1 MSAPAAPQ
9 DTPSLATWLG
19 FILMCVGMF
28 MAILDI
34 QVVATS
40 LPTIQEALGISPEA
54 MSWVQTAYLIAEIIA
69 IPLTGLLTRVFSLR
83 WLFTGA
89 VSIFTAA
96 SLGCALSGSFHVLLA
111 FRVVQGFFGGL
122 LIPVV
127 FSAVFLLFPP
137 RLHAVATTI
146 GGVVAVLAPT
156 IGPVVGGFITNTWS
170 WPWLFLINIVPGIIA
185 AAVTPSLLPKQR
197 MNLLELDKLDMTA
210 LLLLAVSLASL
221 ELGLKEAPKGGWL
234 SSNCIALL
242 VLSVSCLT
250 LLIQRVVAS
259 PFPILRLGSF
269 QRRSFTLGCL
279 SSFCLG
285 IGLFGSVYLM
295 PVFLAFVRQHDAF
308 EIGKIMLVTGVAQLI
323 AAPVVTALDGKVD
336 ARLLTA
342 FGFLLFGAGLAASAF
357 QPPTAD
363 YEEMFWPQVV
373 RGIGIMFCLLP
384 PTRIALGDLPQAEV
398 ADASGLFNLMRNLGG
413 AIGIALVDTI
423 IYGRVGVHAAAF
435 RDRLMASDV
444 TAAKAIGLSPE
455 LLLNRPRGVSQDA
468 AIAYVRPLVEKASL
482 ALCVN
487 EAWAMLAGVALLG
500 FILIAFARAKTERPA
515 PRVLVALE
523 AAQPALRRRLDQLGP
538 RSR

>member
-1 MSAPAAPQ
+1 MSASAAPQ
-9 DTPSLATWLG
+9 DRPSLATWLG

-40 LPTIQEALGISPEA
+40 LPTIQEALGITPDA
-54 MSWVQTAYLIAEIIA
+54 MSWIQTAYLIAEIIA
-69 IPLTGLLTRVFSLR
+69 IPLTGLLTRVFTLR
-83 WLFTGA
+83 WLFVGA
-89 VSIFTAA
+89 VGIFTAA
-96 SLGCALSGSFHVLLA
+96 SLGCAFSGDFHTLLA
-111 FRVVQGFFGGL
+111 FRVLQGFFGGL

-185 AAVTPSLLPKQR
+185 ALMTPSLLPKQR
-197 MNLLELDKLDMTA
+197 MDLAELDKLDLFA

-234 SSNCIALL
+234 SSNCIAFL
-242 VLSVSCLT
+242 VLSASCLT
-250 LLIQRVVAS
+250 LLIQRLLAS
-259 PFPILRLGSF
+259 PHPILRLGSF

-295 PVFLAFVRQHDAF
+295 PVFLAFVRGHDAF

-323 AAPVVTALDGKVD
+323 AAPLVTALDGKVD

-342 FGFLLFGAGLAASAF
+342 FGFVLFGFGLAASAF

-363 YEEMFWPQVV
+363 YQEMFWPQVV
-373 RGIGIMFCLLP
+373 RGVGIMFCLLP

-413 AIGIALVDTI
+413 AIGIALIDTI
-423 IYGRVGVHAAAF
+423 IYGRVAMHAQAF
-435 RDRLMASDV
+435 RDRLLAGD
-444 TAAKAIGLSPE
+444 TAAAKAIGLAPE
-455 LLLNRPRGVSQDA
+455 LLRNRPRGVSEEQ

-487 EAWAMLAGVALLG
+487 EAWSLLAGVALLG
-500 FILIAFARAKTERPA
+500 FLLIPFARSKAA
-515 PRVLVALE
+515 SLSPRMMALE
-523 AAQPALRRRLDQLGP
+523 AAQPALRRRLDQFGP
-538 RSR
+538 RSG